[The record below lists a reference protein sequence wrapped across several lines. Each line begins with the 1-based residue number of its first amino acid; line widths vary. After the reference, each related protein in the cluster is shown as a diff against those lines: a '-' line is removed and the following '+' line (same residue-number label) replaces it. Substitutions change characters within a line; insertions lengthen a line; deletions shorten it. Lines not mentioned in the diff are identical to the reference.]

1 MRSSLLALLSRSAHL
16 PLVAVLAAMWPVWQ
30 WVATRAASDTSDA
43 WALLSLATAAVL
55 IWRGRALGTDS
66 RATRDLDGGD
76 VRAGW
81 GLAAAL
87 MLLYA
92 ASYPFAM
99 PLVRA
104 MLAMSAL
111 AAACSTLWFRS
122 RMELWLCGLLLLS
135 LPLIPSLNFYAGYP
149 LRAVVGDL
157 TCLLLQMDG
166 FAAVRDGATLL
177 WNGRQIAIDAP
188 CSGIKML
195 WTGAYLC
202 CALAGLQRF
211 NTKGTLL
218 LGTLTLII
226 VILANV
232 LRATALFFVEGGIV
246 PQAKPA
252 HELIGVIAFTLAAM
266 AVAGAAAKMRRI
278 AHAS

>member
-1 MRSSLLALLSRSAHL
+1 MRSSLLARLERSSCL
-16 PLVAVLAAMWPVWQ
+16 PLIALIGAMWPVWQ
-30 WVATRAASDTSDA
+30 WVATRAASDTGDA
-43 WALLSLATAAVL
+43 WSLLSLATAAAL
-55 IWRGRALGTDS
+55 IWRGH
-66 RATRDLDGGD
+66 
-76 VRAGW
+76 VRRVAGAAPEARPAW
-81 GLAAAL
+81 SLAAAL

-92 ASYPFAM
+92 AAYPFAP

-104 MLAMSAL
+104 MIAMSAL
-111 AAACSTLWFRS
+111 ASACSTLWFRS
-122 RMELWLCGLLLLS
+122 RMQLWLWGLLLLS

-177 WNGRQIAIDAP
+177 WNERQIAIDAP

-211 NTKGTLL
+211 NARGTLL
-218 LGTLTLII
+218 LGALTLII

-232 LRATALFFVEGGIV
+232 LRASALFFVEGGIL
-246 PQAKPA
+246 PQAAPA
-252 HELIGVIAFTLAAM
+252 HELIGVVAFTMAAL
-266 AVAGAAAKMRRI
+266 AVAAVAAKLRRI
-278 AHAS
+278 AHAC